1 MSNTSPTRWSPR
13 PTVAVIGG
21 GVSGL
26 TAGWVLQ
33 RSRDVTLFE
42 ADARLGG
49 HAHTHDIA
57 DTSGA
62 TIAVDTGFI
71 VHNERTYPVL
81 LRLFAELGVAT
92 QESDMSMSVHCDQCG
107 LEYAGA
113 RGLAGLFAQ
122 PRSALSPRYLRMLGE
137 VLRFHRGAKALLAT
151 PPAAGEAELT
161 LTQFMRQQRFSTYFI
176 SHFMTPL
183 VSAVWSSPPDTAGE
197 YPARYLFSFLAHHG
211 MLSVTG
217 SPPWRTVTG
226 GSRTYVELAAKR
238 LSAVQTSTPVRA
250 IVRHADGVDIT
261 DDSGETRTYD
271 AVVVATHPDQALRM
285 LADPTTG
292 ETAAL
297 AAFTYTRNDTVLH
310 SDTSLMPAR
319 SRAAASWNY
328 RMPTCEGA
336 ADSVVVT
343 YDMNRLHR
351 LDSGRRLLVTLNGE
365 GKVQDDLVIE
375 RMSYAHPS
383 YTTASVAAQSLLPAL
398 NVGRTAFA
406 GAYHGWGFHEDGA
419 RAGLAAAESLGGR
432 WC

>member
-1 MSNTSPTRWSPR
+1 MSTTSPTGRSPR
-13 PTVAVIGG
+13 HTVAVIGS

-33 RSRDVTLFE
+33 RSHDVTLYE
-42 ADARLGG
+42 ADDRLGG

-71 VHNERTYPVL
+71 VHNESTYPIL
-81 LRLFAELGVAT
+81 LRLFAELGVPT
-92 QESDMSMSVHCDQCG
+92 QESDMSMSVHCDECG

-113 RGLAGLFAQ
+113 RGLGGLFAQ
-122 PRSALSPRYLRMLGE
+122 PRFAISPRYLRMLGE
-137 VLRFHRGAKALLAT
+137 VLRFHRAAKALLAT
-151 PPAAGEAELT
+151 TEVGGGNKLT
-161 LTQFMRQQRFSTYFI
+161 LTQFLRQQDFSDYFV

-183 VSAVWSSPPDTAGE
+183 VSSVWSSPPETSGD

-226 GSRTYVELAAKR
+226 GSRTYVELAVKG
-238 LSAVQTSTPVRA
+238 LSAIHTSTPVRA
-250 IVRHADGVDIT
+250 IARHADGVDIT
-261 DDSGETRTYD
+261 DDSGQTLTYD
-271 AVVVATHPDQALRM
+271 AVVVSTHPDQALRM
-285 LADPTTG
+285 LADPTVG
-292 ETAAL
+292 EAAVL
-297 AAFTYTRNDTVLH
+297 AAFAYTNNDTVLH
-310 SDTSLMPAR
+310 SDTSLLPDR
-319 SRAAASWNY
+319 RRAEASWNY

-343 YDMNRLHR
+343 YDMNRLQR
-351 LDSGRRLLVTLNGE
+351 LGSDRRYLVTLNGA
-365 GKVQDDLVIE
+365 GKVRNDLVIE

-383 YTTASVAAQSLLPAL
+383 YTTKSVAAQSLLPAL
-398 NVGRTAFA
+398 NQGRTAFA

-419 RAGLAAAESLGGR
+419 RAGLAAAESLGGQ